1 VAWNEIDKSF
11 YQSGKGNIHPAKK
24 GNVFVADFILRIGLE
39 KYERRVRPNAATM
52 HKRSPRGRNRG
63 GVNCP
68 IPIGFHGLLAEWV
81 FSIWRFCVG

>member
-39 KYERRVRPNAATM
+39 
-52 HKRSPRGRNRG
+52 
-63 GVNCP
+63 
-68 IPIGFHGLLAEWV
+68 I
-81 FSIWRFCVG
+81 